1 MSNRVGQVIEL
12 LVGLVK
18 PSEGLHRLRGDLVYP
33 YICPA
38 GYATQGYGLLVD
50 GLEVPAITRG
60 EAERRLM
67 VGLPYYVNTTF
78 QLCPQLLLEPPGYQA
93 AISDFTFNL
102 GAARLRASTLRRRI
116 NSGDWRGA
124 CSELVKW
131 VHGGGRRLPGLIIRR
146 ALEVKMI
153 QECMR

>member
-1 MSNRVGQVIEL
+1 MIEL

-18 PSEGLHRLRGDLVYP
+18 PCEGLHRLRGGLVYP

-50 GLEVPAITRG
+50 GLAVPAITRE

-67 VGLPYYVNTTF
+67 AGLPYYINTTF
-78 QLCPQLLLEPPGYQA
+78 KLCPRLLLEPPGYQA

-102 GAARLRASTLRRRI
+102 GAARLRASTLRWKI
-116 NSGDWRGA
+116 NEGDWQAA
-124 CSELVKW
+124 CRELPKW

-153 QECMR
+153 QECMQ